1 MTPKKIL
8 IAEDDKFLAA
18 AYKAKL
24 SKAEFDV
31 LIAYDGEEALLKVEE
46 FNPDIILLDI
56 MMPKKDGIVVLKEL
70 RANPKWQ
77 TVPIIIAS
85 NLGQKQDKDQAMSLG
100 ASGYGI
106 KSDLSLTDLILQIH
120 QLLGQA

>member
-24 SKAEFDV
+24 TKAEFDV
-31 LIAYDGEEALLKVEE
+31 LIAYDGEEALLKVEQ

-56 MMPKKDGIVVLKEL
+56 MMPKKDGLVVLKEL

-100 ASGYGI
+100 ASGYVI

>member
-100 ASGYGI
+100 ASGYVI